1 MFADLMG
8 QQPCSICRTDAETS
22 GATAADAGFAV
33 ETKGLPIAP
42 PQSRFANFVEIV

>member
-1 MFADLMG
+1 MSLI
-8 QQPCSICRTDAETS
+8 SWVSNLVICRTDAETS
-22 GATAADAGFAV
+22 GATAADAGFAI